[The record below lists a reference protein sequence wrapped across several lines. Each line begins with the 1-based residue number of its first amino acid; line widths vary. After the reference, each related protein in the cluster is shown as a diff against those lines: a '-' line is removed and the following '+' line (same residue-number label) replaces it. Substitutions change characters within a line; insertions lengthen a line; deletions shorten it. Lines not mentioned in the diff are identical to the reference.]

1 MIRQLQDIRS
11 VRIEEPACV
20 LIIEAGLQVIE
31 GKTVKFKVSSVG
43 KGILSSGGVIIRAV
57 IKFRSSVSRGV
68 VCIRDKLLPGRTV
81 YLGSYCLTD
90 FSQTGTGRIFV
101 IPGGASPPGN
111 FYPIG
116 FKVGITTIAL
126 NLWYYL
132 SFNNNIDNWEV
143 RFI

>member
-20 LIIEAGLQVIE
+20 LIIEACLQIIE

-43 KGILSSGGVIIRAV
+43 KGILSRGGVIIFAV
-57 IKFRSSVSRGV
+57 IKLRRSVSRGV
-68 VCIRDKLLPGRTV
+68 VCIRDKLLPGRAV

-101 IPGGASPPGN
+101 IPGGASPPG
-111 FYPIG
+111 G
-116 FKVGITTIAL
+116 VHITNCRYDQL
-126 NLWYYL
+126 
-132 SFNNNIDNWEV
+132 
-143 RFI
+143 

>member
-1 MIRQLQDIRS
+1 MLGK
-11 VRIEEPACV
+11 
-20 LIIEAGLQVIE
+20 GL
-31 GKTVKFKVSSVG
+31 KLKVTAAG
-43 KGILSSGGVIIRAV
+43 KGILTRGGVIIFAV
-57 IKFRSSVSRGV
+57 IKLRRSVSLGV
-68 VCIRDKLLPGRTV
+68 VCIRDKFLPARAV

-132 SFNNNIDNWEV
+132 SFNNNIDYWEV